1 MTGGGWGY
9 CAVPLNAA
17 VAPRF
22 YGRGRGRGFFGRGG
36 GWGRGWRHWYY
47 GYGPAAYPYAP
58 ELTPGQ
64 ETDILRNEAELLKRE
79 LADIQSR
86 LEALEKIR
94 AGKSES

>member
-1 MTGGGWGY
+1 
-9 CAVPLNAA
+9 
-17 VAPRF
+17 
-22 YGRGRGRGFFGRGG
+22 
-36 GWGRGWRHWYY
+36 
-47 GYGPAAYPYAP
+47 
-58 ELTPGQ
+58 LTPGQ